1 MSRRPGLSFQHETQ
15 RGHLAVTALLFKKT
29 RKGTSRET
37 KTLAHLERRGEKRGP
52 YFCADISALS
62 GCKCVTSC
70 LFVCMSLE
78 WMCFRRYLVAV
89 GGMTAEQQRR
99 EQLDQ
104 ALSAEDAALLE
115 HKGVL
120 EPAIPQPSSIRREA
134 GAAVRIGVGLGGEK

>member
-15 RGHLAVTALLFKKT
+15 RGHLAVTALLFKNT

-37 KTLAHLERRGEKRGP
+37 KTLARLERRGEKRGP
-52 YFCADISALS
+52 YFRADIGAQVCDL
-62 GCKCVTSC
+62 
-70 LFVCMSLE
+70 LFVFAE
-78 WMCFRRYLVAV
+78 WMCLRRYLVAV

-120 EPAIPQPSSIRREA
+120 EPAIPQPSGIRREA
-134 GAAVRIGVGLGGEK
+134 GAAARTGVGLDGEK